1 MKRLTMAFAAGLL
14 IAGLVAGP
22 AFAAGPDNNQC
33 WGQVTSQR
41 AVAYGD
47 VGSHASAQDTPR
59 LGLYNTAKLLY
70 SLNLIEEPTVWD
82 LGSGLASLDGLDAT
96 YCP

>member
-1 MKRLTMAFAAGLL
+1 
-14 IAGLVAGP
+14 
-22 AFAAGPDNNQC
+22 
-33 WGQVTSQR
+33 VTSQR

-47 VGSHASAQDTPR
+47 VGSHASAQGTPR
-59 LGLYNTAKLLY
+59 LGLYNVAQALFDLG
-70 SLNLIEEPTVWD
+70 LIEEPTVWD